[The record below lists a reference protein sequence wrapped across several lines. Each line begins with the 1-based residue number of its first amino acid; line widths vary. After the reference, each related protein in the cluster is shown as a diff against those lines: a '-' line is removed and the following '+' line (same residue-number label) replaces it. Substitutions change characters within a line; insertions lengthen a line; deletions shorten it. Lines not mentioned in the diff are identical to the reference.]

1 MITLPLTIR
10 RNPLFREPVSV
21 VLEGLP
27 AGITATPASIAAE
40 HSTADLAISIADNA
54 AAGEVAG
61 ITAKVLAA
69 GGQIIQIGIPVRL
82 VVE

>member
-1 MITLPLTIR
+1 
-10 RNPLFREPVSV
+10 V
-21 VLEGLP
+21 
-27 AGITATPASIAAE
+27 AAE
-40 HSTADLAISIADNA
+40 HSTADLAVSIADSA